1 MCVRANDRTWL
12 GHSGLMS
19 SKKEMKG
26 IKWTHNVCTHML
38 DNICRDTHFQ
48 SQRLLHSPSHACIC
62 SCLSRSL
69 LICLLSLSLSP
80 PSASFLLT
88 CLCSLRVYL
97 LSLLGIL
104 ALSLPLPLSLRVC
117 MQRSVGLAHTDRNL
131 THQLQLAS
139 HKHWH
144 TSFTEE
150 VGHFNG
156 NVWSACVYLKW
167 IVTWFLL
174 PGKVYKSLSSSFI
187 E

>member
-1 MCVRANDRTWL
+1 
-12 GHSGLMS
+12 
-19 SKKEMKG
+19 MKG
-26 IKWTHNVCTHML
+26 IKWTHNLCTVHTCWTIFAETHISNHRDYCTHHHMHAAH
-38 DNICRDTHFQ
+38 CSFVSPHYRY
-48 SQRLLHSPSHACIC
+48 LLP
-62 SCLSRSL
+62 L
-69 LICLLSLSLSP
+69 LLSFSLVCAAWESTFL
-80 PSASFLLT
+80 ASWAF
-88 CLCSLRVYL
+88 S
-97 LSLLGIL
+97 L
-104 ALSLPLPLSLRVC
+104 ALSPSPSIAACVC
-117 MQRSVGLAHTDRNL
+117 VQRSVGLAHTDRNL